1 MAAPKYHIERLREQ
15 LSREIT
21 TVISRE
27 LRDPRVPE
35 IVTVTE
41 VKLARDARN
50 ATVYVSIMGDDF
62 EKTDAI
68 DALNKAAPFIQR
80 TVASRVVTKH
90 FPHLIFKLDT
100 SIEYGQHI
108 NELFKEIENDLQQTD
123 NTDKDELDTTN

>member
-15 LSREIT
+15 IAREIA

-41 VKLARDARN
+41 LKLARDARN

-62 EKTDAI
+62 EKQ
-68 DALNKAAPFIQR
+68 DALDALKNATPFIQR

-108 NELFKEIENDLQQTD
+108 NELFKEIENDLRHTD
-123 NTDKDELDTTN
+123 NTGENELDTTN

>member
-62 EKTDAI
+62 EKQDAL

-80 TVASRVVTKH
+80 TVAGRVVTKH

-108 NELFKEIENDLQQTD
+108 NELFKEIENDLQTPTE
-123 NTDKDELDTTN
+123 NNELDSTN